1 MKTLLTAAAL
11 AVALLA
17 PTAEARVATKHHDKP
32 HVSTTAKAKAK
43 ATKKSGTKAKH
54 KKKQGKKSKK
64 ASA

>member
-32 HVSTTAKAKAK
+32 HVSTTAKAKT
-43 ATKKSGTKAKH
+43 TKKSGTKAKH

>member
-17 PTAEARVATKHHDKP
+17 PTAEARVVTKHHDKT
-32 HVSTTAKAKAK
+32 HASTTVKAKTA
-43 ATKKSGTKAKH
+43 KKSGTKAKH

>member
-17 PTAEARVATKHHDKP
+17 PTAEARVATQHHDKP
-32 HVSTTAKAKAK
+32 HVSTTAKAK